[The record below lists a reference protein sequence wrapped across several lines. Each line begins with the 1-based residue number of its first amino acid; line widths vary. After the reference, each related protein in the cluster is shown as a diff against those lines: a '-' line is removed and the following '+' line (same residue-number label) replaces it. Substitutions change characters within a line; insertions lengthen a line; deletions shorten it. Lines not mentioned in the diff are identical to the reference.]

1 MITKLNQS
9 IRSYYNINIKGVNL
23 LGLSFCYFVLKKIF
37 YNLLSVLLLM
47 VVIKIFITDFEIVKI
62 LNNYISLNGFT
73 LIHIT
78 FVLIF
83 FLIICNWLLFKNEVN
98 ILNKIE
104 NNFLSRVKKNFKLKS
119 NYRKDSILLRKAITT
134 NADLIIIICL
144 SLFLMINNFFIF
156 FCISG
161 LFFINFLFQINLINK
176 DYPVTNAIKKIFKK
190 YEQSIFDFKFIN
202 KNKKL
207 INRLEKIRF
216 TQFISEI
223 FLIKAIILIFFLFD
237 YYKLETSFILEL
249 VILTRFLYGHL
260 KSFFSNTFVMS
271 DIYKKNK
278 NIDHDDGEI
287 L

>member
-37 YNLLSVLLLM
+37 YNLLSVLLLIA
-47 VVIKIFITDFEIVKI
+47 VIKIFITDFEIVKI
-62 LNNYISLNGFT
+62 LNNFVFFNGFT

-83 FLIICNWLLFKNEVN
+83 FLIICNWFLFKNEVN

-176 DYPVTNAIKKIFKK
+176 DYPVTNAIKKIFKN
-190 YEQSIFDFKFIN
+190 YEQSIFDFKFISNN
-202 KNKKL
+202 KRL

-216 TQFISEI
+216 TKFISEI

-278 NIDHDDGEI
+278 NIDTDDGEI